1 MSKGTT
7 VIWATT
13 SHKHLRT
20 LVRIT
25 NETRVGIKQQ
35 WCWFADAS
43 IAGSI
48 LDGTVLAQEA
58 YMAGRIIKVLTSQL
72 HHYMDDGLVYAA

>member
-1 MSKGTT
+1 MNKGTT

-13 SHKHLRT
+13 SHKHLCT

-25 NETRVGIKQQ
+25 NETRVGITQQ

-48 LDGTVLAQEA
+48 LDGTVSAQEA
-58 YMAGRIIKVLTSQL
+58 YMEGGIKKVRTSQL
-72 HHYMDDGLVYAA
+72 HRYMAKGLVYAA